1 MAPKPVFNTSLTF
14 SPNNDITVDV
24 PAPSTPVDVPADY
37 QQKGPSTWIARPIA
51 KNPLAINNKFA
62 LVFGWVNADFK
73 EVDKLAAEY
82 YRTHGYTA
90 IVSTSSGSDQGS
102 IATRDLE
109 LQEFD
114 DLIAYLAEQK
124 VIDPIGT
131 KHLMQ
136 STKVVIHVL
145 SHGGLFKMCR
155 LLAAVDAKK
164 MQFKKAAVILD
175 SCPGIVTPE
184 LLAGMASSGIQNDVL
199 KNVSYWG
206 SFVAGSVYASVMD
219 VKKHAVSISAPY
231 ATSDKNA
238 EGGNLVGARLFLYSD
253 ADQVINSGDVH
264 KRADEARAEGLV
276 VEEHVFHGSDHI
288 RHAVLHKKE
297 YWDTVAS
304 FISKNA

>member
-24 PAPSTPVDVPADY
+24 PAPSTPVD
-37 QQKGPSTWIARPIA
+37 PIS

-164 MQFKKAAVILD
+164 MQFKKTAVILD

-206 SFVAGSVYASVMD
+206 SFVAGSVYATC
-219 VKKHAVSISAPY
+219 VSISAPY

-276 VEEHVFHGSDHI
+276 VEEHIFHGSDHI